1 MYALCHQFLN
11 YVFTAAWLSV
21 CYMYSAIFLL
31 IFLVS
36 SALKMSYI
44 YSNYFPM
51 TCWSAICTTP
61 SATWGGGREM
71 HFNNENFKKTSIC
84 SSEFGWFRFFFNSV
98 RLSKWGRKHYSSQWK
113 CMGNISL
120 IEPEQDNVNMKQGIL
135 KQLAMVDS
143 PSLKWSFT
151 GVHSKST
158 I

>member
-1 MYALCHQFLN
+1 MTLRHGSKVSNLHLTLHHALLCTIMLSIFTQRLIFQRGKKSIYYYYVCMYKLYALCHQFLN

-84 SSEFGWFRFFFNSV
+84 SSEFGWFRGFF
-98 RLSKWGRKHYSSQWK
+98 
-113 CMGNISL
+113 
-120 IEPEQDNVNMKQGIL
+120 
-135 KQLAMVDS
+135 
-143 PSLKWSFT
+143 
-151 GVHSKST
+151 
-158 I
+158 